1 MNSNSLVQLTLLR
14 FREFMREAEA
24 VFWTFVFPVLLAAG
38 LGIAFRNRPPE
49 MVKVATTD
57 PAIRA
62 ALSQEKTLSVEL
74 LDGEDAREALRM
86 GRVLV
91 LVAPGNPITYTYD
104 NTNADA
110 RVARLLADR
119 ALQAA
124 AGAKPAVDTADR
136 IMDEPGSRYIDFLI
150 PGLLAMN
157 LLGSG
162 IWGVGFTIV
171 DARRK
176 KLLKRLVASPMPRWQ
191 YLCSFVCSR
200 LILLVAEVAVL
211 LGFGAWAFGVPVR
224 APIWQIGLLAVLASL
239 MFSALGLLLA
249 ARPRTIEGV
258 SGIMNMV
265 MLPMWVC
272 SGVFFSASRF
282 PDALQP
288 FIQLLPLTAAVDA
301 LRASML
307 QGTSLPQLGSELAI
321 MVGWLVVCFAVA
333 LRLFRWR

>member
-1 MNSNSLVQLTLLR
+1 MNSNSLVQLTLIR
-14 FREFMREAEA
+14 FREFMREPEA
-24 VFWTFVFPVLLAAG
+24 VFWTFIFPVLLAAG

-62 ALSQEKTLSVEL
+62 SLSREKTLSVEL
-74 LDGEDAREALRM
+74 LDAKDAGEALRM

-91 LVAPGNPITYTYD
+91 LIAPGNPVTYTYD

-119 ALQAA
+119 AIQAA
-124 AGAKPAVDTADR
+124 AGARPAVDAADR
-136 IMDEPGSRYIDFLI
+136 IVSEPGSRYIDFLI

-162 IWGVGFTIV
+162 IWGMGFAIV

-191 YLCSFVCSR
+191 YLLSFVCSR
-200 LILLVAEVAVL
+200 LVLLVAEVAVL
-211 LGFGAWAFGVPVR
+211 LGFGAWVFGVPVR
-224 APIWQIGLLAVLASL
+224 APIWQIGLLALIASL
-239 MFSALGLLLA
+239 MFGALGLLLA
-249 ARPRTIEGV
+249 ARPKTIEGV
-258 SGIMNMV
+258 SGLMNLV

-282 PDALQP
+282 PDAVQP
-288 FIQLLPLTAAVDA
+288 FIQLLPLTAAVNS

-307 QGTSLPQLGSELAI
+307 QGTALSQLGNEVAI
-321 MVGWLVVCFAVA
+321 MMGWLTVSFFVA